1 MSRLRPTLVTV
12 HERSDVFP
20 VRNPS
25 IRAKGMSR
33 RVGGR
38 SGVSTRVA
46 NDVAKRLQNIR
57 AVWFAVHN
65 DPDKTVADVATEFYF
80 IVGEVLEGRSLA
92 ALSLRKISR
101 DRVNTHTE
109 E

>member
-1 MSRLRPTLVTV
+1 MSDLRPTLDEEHQRT
-12 HERSDVFP
+12 DVSQ
-20 VRNPS
+20 VRNTP
-25 IRAKGMSR
+25 IRATRVSR
-33 RVGGR
+33 RPGGR

-46 NDVAKRLQNIR
+46 SDVVNRLRDIR

-65 DPDKTVADVATEFYF
+65 DPDKAVADVAAEFYF
-80 IVGEVLEGRSLA
+80 IVGEILEGRPLS
-92 ALSLRKISR
+92 ALSLRKINR